1 MKKYDCSK
9 VLDYLHEIA
18 RICTVYTKC
27 EGCPLKNINC
37 SFVHDITQE
46 HVNIVQKWSD
56 EHPEPPKL
64 TKEERVFLESFKITN
79 GKYIYRDGNG
89 RLWLTKDYEEI
100 AELWG
105 TMFPFITHDVEN
117 WWSVNELL
125 SLKTE

>member
-1 MKKYDCSK
+1 MKKYDCTRT
-9 VLDYLHEIA
+9 LDFGHERNRLCKSYA
-18 RICTVYTKC
+18 EC
-27 EGCPLKNINC
+27 EGCLLSGGHCVDFIFTEEQIRNL
-37 SFVHDITQE
+37 
-46 HVNIVQKWSD
+46 QKWSD

-64 TKEERVFLESFKITN
+64 TREERAFLESFRITN

-125 SLKTE
+125 CLKTE

>member
-1 MKKYDCSK
+1 MSKERHGHWDFRHSYKGATWGFYVCSECGEVSWTTKHKYCPECGAIMDEDS
-9 VLDYLHEIA
+9 HE
-18 RICTVYTKC
+18 
-27 EGCPLKNINC
+27 
-37 SFVHDITQE
+37 
-46 HVNIVQKWSD
+46 
-56 EHPEPPKL
+56 EPPKL
-64 TKEERVFLESFKITN
+64 TREERAFLESFRVTN

-125 SLKTE
+125 CLKTE